1 MFEQETKGLEQRIAA
16 IQAKYQP
23 EIERLTAEGEAISDE
38 EMPSD
43 VGAVIGVDIQVEWK
57 DTDVSFDLPEVT
69 VHDKSFSLDLPE
81 ITMSTKEISFGI
93 PDVRMV
99 DKKVGQYPEIHG
111 FTVKW
116 KDIIISVPEPYIR
129 QVKISFDIPEVAMR
143 RQDFVIGIP
152 EFTMKTVR
160 WILSLPQFS
169 VVNVSAQT
177 EALAEKGRQLKARGE
192 EIATRMRA
200 EIENEVQAFRQA
212 IGLSKSAGATETAAS
227 YDSALNSISN
237 AISGLQAQGV
247 DPIKV
252 PTQSGDINL
261 RKMYEQLLAQKAT
274 SLAAF
279 DAV

>member
-1 MFEQETKGLEQRIAA
+1 MFEQETKDLQQRIGA
-16 IQAKYQP
+16 IQAKYKP
-23 EIERLTAEGEAISDE
+23 EIDRLAAEGKAISDE
-38 EMPSD
+38 DMPSD
-43 VGAVIGVDIQVEWK
+43 VGVVIGIDIKVEWE
-57 DTDVSFDLPEVT
+57 DTEISFDLPEVT
-69 VHDKSFSLDLPE
+69 VHDRSFSLDLPE
-81 ITMSTKEISFGI
+81 VTMSTKEISFGV

-99 DKKVGQYPEIHG
+99 DRKVGQYPEVHG
-111 FTVKW
+111 FTVRW
-116 KDIIISVPEPYIR
+116 RDIIISVPEPYIR

-143 RQDFVIGIP
+143 RKEFIIGIP

-160 WILSLPQFS
+160 WVLSLPQFT

-177 EALAEKGRQLKARGE
+177 EALVQKGRELKARGE
-192 EIATRMRA
+192 EIAARMRA

-212 IGLSKSAGATETAAS
+212 IGLSKSAGSAATAAS
-227 YDSALNSISN
+227 FDSALNSVSS

-252 PTQSGDINL
+252 PTPGGDINL
-261 RKMYEQLLAQKAT
+261 RKMYEDLLAQKAA